1 MFKVQKVPTITLY
14 WKKINAMSSTFSWTL
29 KSLGGFPF
37 DLKYLFNPKSSKRF
51 KLPFNVD
58 DNVTFTKH
66 TYPDTITWTLALELK
81 GTMMVWCI
89 LMEVYVTI
97 LNKTKFVSWSTTLKF
112 CFAKHYSTRSTL
124 TWWTQKYFFENFKI
138 FHVQYFYL

>member
-1 MFKVQKVPTITLY
+1 
-14 WKKINAMSSTFSWTL
+14 MSSTFSWTL

-58 DNVTFTKH
+58 DNVTFTKQ

-81 GTMMVWCI
+81 GTTMVWCI
-89 LMEVYVTI
+89 LMEVYVI
-97 LNKTKFVSWSTTLKF
+97 IFNKTKFVS
-112 CFAKHYSTRSTL
+112 
-124 TWWTQKYFFENFKI
+124 
-138 FHVQYFYL
+138 